1 MKQDDKSLKNE
12 RYAGRSRTENLTY
25 IVALFF
31 VFIGLINVTPQSL
44 DGMNSGRV

>member
-25 IVALFF
+25 IVALLF
-31 VFIGLINVTPQSL
+31 VFIGLINVTPTIP
-44 DGMNSGRV
+44 GRV